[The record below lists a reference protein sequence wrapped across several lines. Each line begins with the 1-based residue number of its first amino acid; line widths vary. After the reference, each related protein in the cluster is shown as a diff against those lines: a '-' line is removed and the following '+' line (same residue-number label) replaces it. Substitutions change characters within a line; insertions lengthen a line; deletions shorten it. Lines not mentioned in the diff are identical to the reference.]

1 MQVPY
6 KEIGKICVSIKTRL
20 YEKVMPSQFC
30 SALLKVL
37 YIRLAII
44 WNSNAGNPCKWTSV
58 FLKVASELLIC

>member
-30 SALLKVL
+30 SVLLKVL
-37 YIRLAII
+37 YTRLAIM
-44 WNSNAGNPCKWTSV
+44 WNSIGNPGFVKITSEV
-58 FLKVASELLIC
+58 LIY

>member
-30 SALLKVL
+30 SVLLKVL
-37 YIRLAII
+37 YLRLAIM
-44 WNSNAGNPCKWTSV
+44 WNSNAQCAQWNLNKIEITLNGTFV
-58 FLKVASELLIC
+58 G